1 MTYEEIFEKSKER
14 LLKAKTKD
22 VKDFIAV
29 QFNIFGEGQGSF
41 YAVIFDGKMDVQPYD
56 YKDNDISLNIA
67 GDDLVYA
74 LENKMTDRLGF
85 YGNNKKIETLKTA
98 LATIPKARKATE
110 KSAVK
115 SSSKP
120 ATVKKAPRKSGK

>member
-1 MTYEEIFEKSKER
+1 MTYEEIFERSKER

-22 VKDFIAV
+22 VKEFIAV

-56 YKDNDISLNIA
+56 YKDNDISLNIS

-85 YGNNKKIETLKTA
+85 YGNNKKIAILKTA
-98 LATIPKARKATE
+98 LATIPKARKTAE

-120 ATVKKAPRKSGK
+120 TTVKKSPRKK

>member
-56 YKDNDISLNIA
+56 YKDNDISLNIS

-74 LENKMTDRLGF
+74 LENKMTDKLGF
-85 YGNNKKIETLKTA
+85 YGNNKKIAILKTA
-98 LATIPKARKATE
+98 LATIPKARKTSE

-120 ATVKKAPRKSGK
+120 STVKKSPRKK

>member
-1 MTYEEIFEKSKER
+1 MTYEEIFERSKER

-56 YKDNDISLNIA
+56 YKDNDISLNIS

-74 LENKMTDRLGF
+74 LENKMTERLGF
-85 YGNNKKIETLKTA
+85 YGNNKKIEVLKAA
-98 LATIPKARKATE
+98 LATIPKARRAAE

-120 ATVKKAPRKSGK
+120 STVKKAPRKSGK

>member
-1 MTYEEIFEKSKER
+1 MTYEEIFAKSKER

-29 QFNIFGEGQGSF
+29 QFNITGEGHGSF
-41 YAVIFDGKMDVQPYD
+41 YAIIFDGKIDVQPYD
-56 YKDNDISLNIA
+56 YKDNDISVNVSGEELIA
-67 GDDLVYA
+67 A
-74 LENKMTDRLGF
+74 LENKTAEKLGF
-85 YGNNKKIETLKTA
+85 YGNDKKIAVLKPV

-115 SSSKP
+115 SSTKTT
-120 ATVKKAPRKSGK
+120 TVKKSPRKK

>member
-22 VKDFIAV
+22 VKDFIAI
-29 QFNIFGEGQGSF
+29 QFNITGEGHGSF

-56 YKDNDISLNIA
+56 YKDNDISVNVS

-74 LENKMTDRLGF
+74 LENKTADKLGF
-85 YGNNKKIETLKTA
+85 YGNNKKITVLKSV

-110 KSAVK
+110 KTAVK

-120 ATVKKAPRKSGK
+120 STVKKAPKKK

>member
-1 MTYEEIFEKSKER
+1 MTYEEIFSKSKER

-29 QFNIFGEGQGSF
+29 QFNITGEGHGSF
-41 YAVIFDGKMDVQPYD
+41 YAIIFDGKMDVQPYD
-56 YKDNDISLNIA
+56 YKDNDISVNVP
-67 GDDLVYA
+67 GDELISA
-74 LENKMTDRLGF
+74 LENKTAEKLGF
-85 YGNNKKIETLKTA
+85 YGNDKKIAVLKPV

-120 ATVKKAPRKSGK
+120 ATVKKSTRKK

>member
-22 VKDFIAV
+22 VKDFIAI
-29 QFNIFGEGQGSF
+29 QFNITGEGHGSF

-56 YKDNDISLNIA
+56 YKDNDISVNVS
-67 GDDLVYA
+67 GDELVYA
-74 LENKMTDRLGF
+74 LENKTADKLGF
-85 YGNNKKIETLKTA
+85 YGNNKKITVLKSV

-110 KSAVK
+110 KTAVK

-120 ATVKKAPRKSGK
+120 STVKKAPKKK

>member
-1 MTYEEIFEKSKER
+1 MTYEEIFAKSKER

-29 QFNIFGEGQGSF
+29 QFNITGEGHGSF

-56 YKDNDISLNIA
+56 YKDNDISVNVP
-67 GDDLVYA
+67 GDELISA
-74 LENKMTDRLGF
+74 LENKTAEKLGF
-85 YGNNKKIETLKTA
+85 YGNDKKIAVLRPV

-115 SSSKP
+115 SSTKTT
-120 ATVKKAPRKSGK
+120 TVKKSPRKK

>member
-22 VKDFIAV
+22 VKDFIAI
-29 QFNIFGEGQGSF
+29 QFNITGEGHGSF

-56 YKDNDISLNIA
+56 YKDNDISVNVS
-67 GDDLVYA
+67 GDELVYA
-74 LENKMTDRLGF
+74 LENKTADKLGF
-85 YGNNKKIETLKTA
+85 YGNNKKITVLKSV

-110 KSAVK
+110 KTAVK

-120 ATVKKAPRKSGK
+120 STVKKATKKK

>member
-56 YKDNDISLNIA
+56 YKDNDISLNIS
-67 GDDLVYA
+67 GEDLVYA

-85 YGNNKKIETLKTA
+85 YGNNKKINVLKAA
-98 LATIPKARKATE
+98 LATIPKARKSAE

-120 ATVKKAPRKSGK
+120 STVKKAPRKSAK

>member
-22 VKDFIAV
+22 VKEFIAV

-56 YKDNDISLNIA
+56 YKDNNISLNIA

-74 LENKMTDRLGF
+74 LENKMTDKLGF
-85 YGNNKKIETLKTA
+85 YVNNKKIAILKTA
-98 LATIPKARKATE
+98 LATIPKARKTSE
-110 KSAVK
+110 KSPVK

-120 ATVKKAPRKSGK
+120 STVKKSPRKK

>member
-1 MTYEEIFEKSKER
+1 MTYEEIFTKSKER

-29 QFNIFGEGQGSF
+29 QFNITGEGHGSF
-41 YAVIFDGKMDVQPYD
+41 YAIIFDGKMDVQPYD
-56 YKDNDISLNIA
+56 YKDNDISVNVP
-67 GDDLVYA
+67 GEELVAA
-74 LENKMTDRLGF
+74 LENKTAEKLGF
-85 YGNNKKIETLKTA
+85 YGNDKKIAVLRPV

-115 SSSKP
+115 SSTKTT
-120 ATVKKAPRKSGK
+120 TVKKSPRKK